1 MCSKGGVMEF
11 KIDKDTFLR
20 ALQKIQGIVE
30 KRNTMPILSNVL
42 IEAVSNGIF
51 LTATD
56 LEVGMKSS
64 YPTSVLNEGRIT
76 VSAKKIYEIIKE
88 LSDEEIVFSTKENDW
103 VEIRCG
109 KALFNI
115 VGLSPEEFPY
125 FPKINE
131 DRFVKMSSTIIREM
145 IDKTSY
151 AICHDETK
159 YNLNGVFIKAQ
170 EENNQQILR
179 MVATDGHRLSIAEK
193 EFSGKISEE
202 LQKGVI
208 FPKKGVYELKKM
220 TEEEEGDISICFL
233 DNSTVVKKG
242 NTFVVMR
249 LVDGEFPD
257 YTRVMPV
264 NNDKV
269 VRIKREAFFH
279 SLKRMSILSSEKFKG
294 IKFDIN
300 SGSMVI
306 SASNP
311 ELGEARE
318 ELDIAYSGDPLTVRF
333 NARYLIDVLT
343 VLEDEFI
350 ELDLRDE
357 LSPAILRPADS
368 VDFRSVIMP
377 MRL

>member
-1 MCSKGGVMEF
+1 MEF

-20 ALQKIQGIVE
+20 ALQKVQGIVE

-42 IEAVSNGIF
+42 IEAVSTGIF

-56 LEVGMKSS
+56 LEVGIKSS
-64 YPTSVLNEGRIT
+64 YLTTVEREGKIT

-88 LSDEEIVFSTKENDW
+88 LSDEEIIFSTKENDW
-103 VEIRCG
+103 VEIRSG
-109 KALFNI
+109 KAVFNI
-115 VGLSPEEFPY
+115 VGLSPDEFPY

-131 DRFVKMSSTIIREM
+131 DRFVKIAGSLIREM
-145 IDKTSY
+145 IDKTSF

-170 EENNQQILR
+170 VENDRQILR

-193 EFSGKISEE
+193 EFSGTIGDEM
-202 LQKGVI
+202 QKGVI
-208 FPKKGVYELKKM
+208 FPKKGVFEIKKM
-220 TEEEEGDISICFL
+220 TEDEDGDIGLCFL
-233 DNSTVVKKG
+233 DNSTVFKKG

-257 YTRVMPV
+257 YSRVMPL

-269 VRIKREAFFH
+269 IRINREKFFH
-279 SLKRMSILSSEKFKG
+279 SLRRMSILSSEKFKG
-294 IKFDIN
+294 IRFDIT
-300 SGSMVI
+300 SGNLVI

-318 ELDIAYSGDPLTVRF
+318 ELDIEYSGEPLTIRF
-333 NARYLIDVLT
+333 NARYLIDVLG

-357 LSPAILRPADS
+357 LSPAIMRPAAS
-368 VDFRSVIMP
+368 MDFRSVIMP